1 MLKNI
6 TAWINAHPETRM
18 DSRAFMAC
26 MFDLKINSSDE
37 TMFRAAWNLAT
48 MPGQVGAATE
58 AVVETVTLAQ
68 AAAAADSFV
77 SHVTQYIR
85 HLATVYASQRAAVA
99 VRHDLGRMFSR
110 RFF

>member
-1 MLKNI
+1 MLKNV
-6 TAWINAHPETRM
+6 TAWVQAHTDTRM

-26 MFDLKINSSDE
+26 MFDLSVSSADE
-37 TMFRAAWNLAT
+37 TLFRAAWNMAT

-58 AVVETVTLAQ
+58 AVVETAEKQ
-68 AAAAADSFV
+68 AAIVVDSFV
-77 SHVTQYIR
+77 SHVTQYVK
-85 HLATVYASQRAAVA
+85 HLATVYADRRAAVA

>member
-1 MLKNI
+1 MLKNV
-6 TAWINAHPETRM
+6 TAWVKAHQTTRM

-26 MFDLKINSSDE
+26 MFDLGVSSADE
-37 TMFRAAWNLAT
+37 AMFRAAWNLVT

-58 AVVETVTLAQ
+58 AVVESVEKPVIVVVAWSDHNAHVVTYW
-68 AAAAADSFV
+68 AAVGVA
-77 SHVTQYIR
+77 R
-85 HLATVYASQRAAVA
+85 RAACA